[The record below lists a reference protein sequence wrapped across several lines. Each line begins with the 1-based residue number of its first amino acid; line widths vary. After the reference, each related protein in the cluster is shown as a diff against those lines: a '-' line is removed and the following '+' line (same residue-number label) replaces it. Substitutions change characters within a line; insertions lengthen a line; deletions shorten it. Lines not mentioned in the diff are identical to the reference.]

1 MVFADLEI
9 CICPTAPKIHPVR
22 TMKIPTSRSQRG
34 FTLVELLV
42 VIAIIAVLAAAGFAA
57 GNAAIQKAR
66 KVTALASATAI
77 ETAVTNFFTEYG
89 SMPYEGEEDTTVET
103 DSADGK
109 KLLTVLMGFEGTGT
123 SVLNTRGVKFLSVRE
138 GKKRKVEGEERGI
151 NGLIYST
158 DGKSV
163 EGLFDP
169 WGGGYKIRLDLGYN
183 DQLDVQ
189 PKGAGAQKKTLN
201 GRRVA
206 VWSDGADG
214 VGSKTGKV
222 ADDVI
227 TW

>member
-1 MVFADLEI
+1 
-9 CICPTAPKIHPVR
+9 
-22 TMKIPTSRSQRG
+22 MKIPSYRRASG

-42 VIAIIAVLAAAGFAA
+42 VIAIIAVLASAGFAA

-89 SMPYEGEEDTTVET
+89 SMPYEGSQDVTVET

-109 KLLTVLMGFEGTGT
+109 KLLTVLLGFEGTSGT
-123 SVLNTRGVKFLSVRE
+123 VLNTRGIKLLSARE
-138 GKKRKVEGEERGI
+138 GKNKK

-163 EGLFDP
+163 DGLYDP
-169 WGGGYKIRLDLGYN
+169 WGGGFKVRLDLDY
-183 DQLDVQ
+183 DEKIEVK
-189 PKGAGAQKKTLN
+189 PKAASGSKTLN

-214 VGSKTGKV
+214 VKSGSKGNST
-222 ADDVI
+222 DDVL